1 MLHALQI
8 NLLGPHC
15 NWKKF
20 EHIVC
25 TAAGG
30 AASPRQCVVLCCIA
44 RAQFCTV
51 AALLAGVL
59 SAGTDAFKFAA
70 AAAAACCSLHVRTY
84 NVCQVSVCWH
94 ARSAVA
100 GYTARSLFRLCRLLS
115 ACSLRLAAAA
125 IRLRLLQYFS
135 LYGLQLQQSKQLQ
148 QCRLVAS
155 RTRPILLRWG
165 WASVSLLRASVPPLQ
180 ACSGAS
186 ETAAALPLQTRTARP
201 EPDPSFCRVP
211 QLRLRA
217 LTFCF
222 LGPPLQICQGKK
234 KKTRAPRIHL
244 HFFVFASSLFP
255 FFFFLLHDRKRK

>member
-15 NWKKF
+15 NWKNF
-20 EHIVC
+20 EHTVC
-25 TAAGG
+25 TGG

-100 GYTARSLFRLCRLLS
+100 GYTARSLFRLCRLLYS
-115 ACSLRLAAAA
+115 YAGAGPLFPCCVPPFRRCRLAAEPA
-125 IRLRLLQYFS
+125 RQH
-135 LYGLQLQQSKQLQ
+135 
-148 QCRLVAS
+148 
-155 RTRPILLRWG
+155 
-165 WASVSLLRASVPPLQ
+165 
-180 ACSGAS
+180 
-186 ETAAALPLQTRTARP
+186 TAAALPLQTRTARS
-201 EPDPSFCRVP
+201 DPSFCRVP

-234 KKTRAPRIHL
+234 KKNRLLEFTCTL
-244 HFFVFASSLFP
+244 SLLLP
-255 FFFFLLHDRKRK
+255 FSRFFLLRDRRKMILEIVLASVR